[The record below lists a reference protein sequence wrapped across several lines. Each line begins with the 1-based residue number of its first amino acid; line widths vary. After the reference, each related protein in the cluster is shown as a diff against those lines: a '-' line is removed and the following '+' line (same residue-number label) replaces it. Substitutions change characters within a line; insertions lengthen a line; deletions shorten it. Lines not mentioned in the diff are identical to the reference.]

1 MSYVN
6 KLSDY
11 QDESHTGMNL
21 EVLQG
26 KWAILVNKKGVY

>member
-11 QDESHTGMNL
+11 QDGSHTGTNL
-21 EVLQG
+21 EVLQWEG
-26 KWAILVNKKGVY
+26 AILVNKKGVY